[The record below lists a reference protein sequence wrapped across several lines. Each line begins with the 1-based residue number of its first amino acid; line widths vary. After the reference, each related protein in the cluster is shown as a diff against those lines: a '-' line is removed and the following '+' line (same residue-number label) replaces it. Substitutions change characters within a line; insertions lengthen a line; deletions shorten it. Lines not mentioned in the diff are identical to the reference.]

1 MKSAA
6 LFTLIGLLLAGCS
19 SWVPDYSDEDSGYRL
34 VLHQPLTV
42 AAGNARVYLQG
53 GKMLPSLGF
62 NQYAVSCNLEI
73 RKLSEQPQTIEPETF
88 VVTRIQHL
96 MEEVASWRPVVLASL
111 TLAGAEV
118 DSSPADIFL
127 GYHFWL
133 HSETQPDVLR
143 MTCRG
148 AFSEPWDAQYPTLGE
163 IAATLGDLAT
173 LDTGA
178 ASIQPG
184 KY

>member
-1 MKSAA
+1 MKSAV
-6 LFTLIGLLLAGCS
+6 LFILSGLLLSACS
-19 SWVPDYSDEDSGYRL
+19 SWVPDYSDQDSGYRL

-73 RKLSEQPQTIEPETF
+73 RKLSEQPQTIEADTF
-88 VVTRIQHL
+88 VVTRVQHL
-96 MEEVASWRPVVLASL
+96 MEEVASWQPVVLASL
-111 TLAGAEV
+111 TLAGADV

-133 HSETQPDVLR
+133 HSEGQPDVLR

-148 AFSEPWDAQYPTLGE
+148 VFSEPWNAQYPTLGE
-163 IAATLGDLAT
+163 IAAALGDLAT
-173 LDTGA
+173 LDTGTA
-178 ASIQPG
+178 AIPPG
-184 KY
+184 RF